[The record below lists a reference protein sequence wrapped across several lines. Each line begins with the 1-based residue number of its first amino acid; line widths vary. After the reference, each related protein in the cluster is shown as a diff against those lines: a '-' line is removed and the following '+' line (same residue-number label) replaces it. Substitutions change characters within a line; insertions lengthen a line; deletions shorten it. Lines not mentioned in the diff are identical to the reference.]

1 MFYYNYG
8 DLISKEYKLLLM
20 KLKTE
25 EKFAFLQ
32 LAQYV
37 AQLDGEYGPK
47 EREVVD
53 EYCTE
58 MGIENI
64 EIDVKSFVLEDILAI
79 FSSSKSQRI
88 VLLALMVLVHV
99 DDKFGIYEHKII
111 DKIAHHFNIS
121 EQEVHLFSMWGK
133 MGSAL
138 YEQALVFIAE

>member
-1 MFYYNYG
+1 MFHYNYT

-47 EREVVD
+47 EREIVE

-64 EIDVKSFVLEDILAI
+64 DIDVKSFLLEDILTI
-79 FSSSKSQRI
+79 FKSAQSQRI
-88 VLLALMVLVHV
+88 TLLALMVLVHV
-99 DDKFGIYEHKII
+99 DDKFGIYEHKVI
-111 DKIAHHFNIS
+111 DKIAHQFNIS
-121 EQEVHLFSMWGK
+121 EQEIHLFSMWGK

-138 YEQALVFIAE
+138 YEQALVFTEV

>member
-1 MFYYNYG
+1 MFHYNSR

-47 EREVVD
+47 EREVVE

-64 EIDVKSFVLEDILAI
+64 EIDMKNFVLEDILAI
-79 FSSSKSQRI
+79 FRTPKSQKI
-88 VLLALMVLVHV
+88 TLLALMVLVHV

-111 DKIAHHFNIS
+111 DKIAHQFNLS
-121 EQEVHLFSMWGK
+121 EQDVHLFSMWGK

-138 YEQALVFIAE
+138 YEQALVFTAD

>member
-1 MFYYNYG
+1 MFHYNFT
-8 DLISKEYKLLLM
+8 DLTSKEYKLLLM

-37 AQLDGEYGPK
+37 AQLDGEYGHK
-47 EREVVD
+47 EREIVD

-64 EIDVKSFVLEDILAI
+64 DIDLKNFVLEDILTI
-79 FSSSKSQRI
+79 FKSSKSQRI
-88 VLLALMVLVHV
+88 TLLALMVLVHV
-99 DDKFGIYEHKII
+99 DDKFGIYEHKIV
-111 DKIAHHFNIS
+111 DKIAHQFNLS

-138 YEQALVFIAE
+138 YEQALVFTAD

>member
-1 MFYYNYG
+1 
-8 DLISKEYKLLLM
+8 M

-47 EREVVD
+47 EREIVE

-58 MGIENI
+58 MGIENMD
-64 EIDVKSFVLEDILAI
+64 IDVKNFVLEDILAI
-79 FSSSKSQRI
+79 FKSAQSQRI
-88 VLLALMVLVHV
+88 ALLALMVLVHV
-99 DDKFGIYEHKII
+99 DDKFGIYEHKVI
-111 DKIAHHFNIS
+111 DKIAHQFNLS
-121 EQEVHLFSMWGK
+121 EQKIHLFSMWGK

-138 YEQALVFIAE
+138 YEQALVFTAV